1 MLCLGLDDTFVVLN
15 SWQHTDRKASVSE
28 RMGVCLAEVK
38 KTLYFCSEAAIKF
51 KMFVCLKYF
60 E

>member
-1 MLCLGLDDTFVVLN
+1 MFCLGLDDTFVVLN

-38 KTLYFCSEAAIKF
+38 NVFFSYRLGPLA
-51 KMFVCLKYF
+51 L
-60 E
+60 

>member
-1 MLCLGLDDTFVVLN
+1 MLSLRLIEVKIINYKLKSNVCLGLDDTFVVLN

-38 KTLYFCSEAAIKF
+38 K
-51 KMFVCLKYF
+51 
-60 E
+60 

>member
-38 KTLYFCSEAAIKF
+38 KPIFF
-51 KMFVCLKYF
+51 
-60 E
+60 